1 MNWCDFTGTR
11 IFSRCLFNKFKGVRG
26 FNIIKANALWR
37 KFQRMFLSISGQSE
51 ITRCHK
57 QCKHSSCDSLID
69 MGCPRRSDR
78 ATLSHIFQNSVLDR
92 DKMFS
97 DVLFFNLIRVAP
109 LPVPTASL
117 SLDIHNLKWSTTV
130 QTYES
135 NALIKRSACYISS
148 NVWRETIILSCH
160 GALII

>member
-1 MNWCDFTGTR
+1 MHLYTCKYYNLFTEIIPYGSNSLSSLTASRLTFKWCIRSLFVYSSCTCELGWFHRD
-11 IFSRCLFNKFKGVRG
+11 SRESSHDVYLTNSKVYV
-26 FNIIKANALWR
+26 ALISSKQMHSGR

-78 ATLSHIFQNSVLDR
+78 ATLSHIFQNSVLGR

-97 DVLFFNLIRVAP
+97 DVLF
-109 LPVPTASL
+109 
-117 SLDIHNLKWSTTV
+117 ST
-130 QTYES
+130 
-135 NALIKRSACYISS
+135 
-148 NVWRETIILSCH
+148 
-160 GALII
+160 